1 MHIDLTNVGIMTERP
16 PKTRQKFI
24 TEIAAGSFVKRISST
39 KKPKGGSS
47 IEWVYEGTDDEPIKT
62 NEYLVLS
69 TGEIK
74 TAEEKA
80 ETRLGNERNI
90 RIACEKFKWKVRANA
105 EDARLFITLTYEENM
120 TDTKQLYE
128 DFRRFWQR
136 LKGRFGIEGYLVAF
150 EPQERGAWH
159 AHLITIGGED
169 FISNA
174 QVAKLWGHGFT
185 KTKACRAIADL
196 GNYLTAYLV
205 KLDGKKGSRL
215 GLYPA
220 RFRFLRWSKGL
231 KEPTIKKYVGTASDE
246 IDGFIKV
253 SERTF
258 HKEIEGL
265 PEPLEITIQEFYE
278 ANAYERYRKEKFR
291 KSQRFK
297 EQNLRNNSRGCRDN
311 HHPVFRPMPIG
322 ALYGTPGSAERKSF
336 ERV

>member
-1 MHIDLTNVGIMTERP
+1 MTERP
-16 PKTRQKFI
+16 PQKRQKYI
-24 TEIAAGSFVKRISST
+24 TEISAGSFVKRISSS
-39 KKPKGGSS
+39 KIPKGGSS
-47 IEWVYEGTDDEPIKT
+47 IEWVYEGTEDEPIKT

-74 TAEEKA
+74 TAVEKA

-90 RIACEKFKWKVRANA
+90 RIACERFKWKVRANA

-136 LKGRFGIEGYLVAF
+136 LKGRFGIKGYLVAF

-159 AHLITIGGED
+159 AHLITVGGAE

-174 QVAKLWGHGFT
+174 RIAKLWGHGFT

-231 KEPTIKKYVGTASDE
+231 KEPTIRKYVGLPSDE
-246 IDGFIKV
+246 MVGYAKISQHTV
-253 SERTF
+253 R
-258 HKEIEGL
+258 KEIEGL
-265 PEPLEITIQEFYE
+265 PEPLEITIQEFCE
-278 ANAYERYRKEKFR
+278 LSAYERYRKEKFR

-297 EQNLRNNSRGCRDN
+297 GQ
-311 HHPVFRPMPIG
+311 M
-322 ALYGTPGSAERKSF
+322 KSILAPSK
-336 ERV
+336 